1 MLIRPKHDGAKL
13 AYYGSMRDGVLR
25 PKIDWPNDL
34 AVYPPARVAEAGG
47 LDRPEVVQAPAI
59 HLFVALGLLR
69 LILGRH
75 DVEIRAVGI
84 DTRRRRLAVPV
95 IDWSLR
101 HGDSLEHFM
110 GRPD

>member
-1 MLIRPKHDGAKL
+1 MEYFVQRLIGPTTWLFTLPHALPRQ
-13 AYYGSMRDGVLR
+13 
-25 PKIDWPNDL
+25 
-34 AVYPPARVAEAGG
+34 GG

-75 DVEIRAVGI
+75 AVEIRAVGI

-95 IDWSLR
+95 IDGYLR
-101 HGDSLEHFM
+101 HGDSLDHFM
-110 GRPD
+110 ARRDQRLARRQHAPAPVRGSK

>member
-1 MLIRPKHDGAKL
+1 MEYFVQRLIGPTTWLFTLPHALPRQGC
-13 AYYGSMRDGVLR
+13 
-25 PKIDWPNDL
+25 
-34 AVYPPARVAEAGG
+34 